1 MLFRVRRLGMI
12 LLVAWLTSIGATSN
26 DAPKVGDRAP
36 DFTLADQNGKTVR
49 LSEFLGKKRVVLAFY
64 TKAFTPG

>member
-12 LLVAWLTSIGATSN
+12 LLVAWLTSIRATSS

-36 DFTLADQNGKTVR
+36 DFALADQNGKTVR

-64 TKAFTPG
+64 IKAFTPG